1 MPAGKFSC
9 AGSAKFSS
17 ECASTA
23 ERLFTFYTIGNEVS
37 YGTKKPETKL
47 RFPAVEKTPVR
58 TQKATCVFVDRKEK
72 PR

>member
-1 MPAGKFSC
+1 MGNSLLAVRKINH
-9 AGSAKFSS
+9 K
-17 ECASTA
+17 
-23 ERLFTFYTIGNEVS
+23 TIVVGNEVS